1 MNQFDFFKRFPTEND
16 AIDLSLRPST
26 RTGMYARNAG
36 AYTAKSIINATTIET
51 FTATTARVSFP
62 L

>member
-16 AIDLSLRPST
+16 AIDFIVET
-26 RTGMYARNAG
+26 KYKTGMYARNAG

-51 FTATTARVSFP
+51 FTATTAKASFP